1 MRSSRLAAALL
12 GTAVLA
18 AGCASTV
25 TGTATSAAS
34 PPVTAP
40 DPGVPAP
47 AAVDLHTGDLLRLAD
62 VAATPD
68 GGFLALLVADPG
80 SDARTTFVRLTPG
93 DGGLTAGAVAEAPLF
108 DHPGEL
114 LLAPDGS
121 VVTLGTVPPEAG
133 DLSGDLADGPDLVL
147 AVLAP
152 GAGQAEVRAVGADPE
167 LGPPE
172 SGSGVLSADG
182 ATLYAALRWTV
193 DGETVTRLATVDVAT
208 GAVTATVPLGVETPG
223 VAHAYDLTL
232 LPDGSVAVLVT
243 ADLDAERIAEHALAV
258 RFDAALRPVGAPVEL
273 APGEPSAGY
282 ALVALPDGT
291 LVATVSL
298 GIDDDGGRDDTTR
311 LVTIRDGV
319 VQATADLPGSGL
331 GLAVAPAGD
340 RAFVT
345 YHGDA
350 ERGED
355 VAATATV
362 DLASGEVVDD
372 VFLCPNGTAYEN
384 AVSADGRTVVA
395 TAACYEDGV
404 PHVRAF
410 LLAG

>member
-34 PPVTAP
+34 PPVTTPPAS
-40 DPGVPAP
+40 VPAP
-47 AAVDLHTGDLLRLAD
+47 AAVDLHAGDLLRLAD

-68 GGFLALLVADPG
+68 GDFLALLVADPG
-80 SDARTTFVRLTPG
+80 SDARTTVVRLTPG

-133 DLSGDLADGPDLVL
+133 DPSGDLSDGPDLVL
-147 AVLAP
+147 AVLPP
-152 GAGQAEVRAVGADPE
+152 GGTQAEVRAVGADPE

-182 ATLYAALRWTV
+182 ATVYAALRWTV

-208 GAVTATVPLGVETPG
+208 GGITATAPLGVETPG
-223 VAHAYDLTL
+223 LARAYDVTL
-232 LPDGSVAVLVT
+232 LPDGGVAVLVT
-243 ADLDAERIAEHALAV
+243 AHRDAERTVDHTLVV
-258 RFDAALRPVGAPVEL
+258 RLDADLRPVGAPVEL
-273 APGEPSAGY
+273 VPDEPNAGY
-282 ALVALPDGT
+282 ALIALPDGT
-291 LVATVSL
+291 LVATVSV
-298 GIDDDGGRDDTTR
+298 GIDDDGGEDDDTR
-311 LVTIRDGV
+311 LVTVRDGA
-319 VQATADLPGSGL
+319 VQATTDLPGTAL
-331 GLAVAPAGD
+331 GLAVSPAGD

-372 VFLCPNGTAYEN
+372 VFLCPDGTAYEN
-384 AVSADGRTVVA
+384 AVSADGRAVVV